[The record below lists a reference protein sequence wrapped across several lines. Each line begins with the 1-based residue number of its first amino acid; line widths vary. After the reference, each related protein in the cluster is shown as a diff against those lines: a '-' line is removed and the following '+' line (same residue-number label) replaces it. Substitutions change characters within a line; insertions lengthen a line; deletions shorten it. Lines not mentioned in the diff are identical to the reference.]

1 MAALLD
7 EVGDSQSVRSSA
19 TSGTSRGKGPHEIDG
34 RIFLRVKSCPC
45 CGIKNTDLNLV
56 QRGRYGPDF
65 SKHTLWFRGTS
76 ENPDSRYCKLG
87 VLTWQHGG
95 FADQHE
101 TMDLYVAAMKKDVE
115 LQKQHEAAMKE
126 MIAVVEEGRLRF
138 KSGEKAKTSM
148 RLQDARQSAVTSFK
162 AAAGG
167 GRQLPRHREEHVRGH
182 ESGPH
187 RTQGH
192 QDGEDLR
199 RWEVA
204 GRGAGAQPPPGPLR
218 GECEVHHGLNGERSP
233 R

>member
-162 AAAGG
+162 RQQLEVGASYRGIEKSTYEAMNP
-167 GRQLPRHREEHVRGH
+167 GRIARKGIKTERIFADGKWQDVVLVRNLP
-182 ESGPH
+182 
-187 RTQGH
+187 QGH
-192 QDGEDLR
+192 Y
-199 RWEVA
+199 EVNA
-204 GRGAGAQPPPGPLR
+204 KFITGSMA
-218 GECEVHHGLNGERSP
+218 S
-233 R
+233 